1 MVQATGIISTELQER
16 QIQKCYDETLS
27 LLIRARDYLLDYEV
41 VSKKDINPSLCMLH
55 SVESFRVTAR
65 LTQVMGCLMAH
76 RAFRNGDITEA
87 EFHDEFFRIGGK
99 EVCSFS
105 DSDVISLLPPQ
116 LQTMLARSLSLYLR
130 FARFDDMC
138 HLEGQTDDTEN
149 LPAPSLAAIQSHAS
163 QAETRRVHS

>member
-1 MVQATGIISTELQER
+1 MAQATGIISTELQER

-41 VSKKDINPSLCMLH
+41 VSKEDIDPSLCMLH

-76 RAFRNGDITEA
+76 RAYQNGDISEA

-105 DSDVISLLPPQ
+105 DSDVITLLPPQ

-138 HLEGQTDDTEN
+138 HLEGQAGDHDN
-149 LPAPSLAAIQSHAS
+149 VPAPAMAALQNQVSL
-163 QAETRRVHS
+163 AETRRLHS